1 MGYFLDSTAP
11 SMSINVEIRKL
22 TVGYGRY
29 MVTGSLEGQCN
40 GQDELEPYE
49 EWILMRFLQ

>member
-1 MGYFLDSTAP
+1 MGYFLDSSAP

-22 TVGYGRY
+22 TVGYSRY

-40 GQDELEPYE
+40 GQDESEPYE